1 MPALPWQA
9 EPRPRLRVAE
19 DFKQPMGAEAIMS
32 EHIAVTDT
40 PEGIRLIRID
50 RPDKKN
56 ALTGAMYDAMRDAL
70 VKADASEVIGAIVF
84 AGATGAFSDAPA
96 LQFIRQLART
106 RTPMIAA
113 VDGIA
118 VGIGTTL
125 TLHCD
130 LVYASP
136 AARFRMPFVEL
147 GLVPEAASTYLLPR
161 RVGLLKATEMLL
173 LSRPFDADE
182 ALGLGLVNAVMP
194 ADLLLEHALAQGARL
209 ASLPRGAVRATRT
222 LIRGDQAAMEAAL
235 EAEAV
240 AFEERLRAPEAQAA
254 FAHFLGRAKPA

>member
-1 MPALPWQA
+1 
-9 EPRPRLRVAE
+9 
-19 DFKQPMGAEAIMS
+19 MS
-32 EHIAVTDT
+32 EHIAIEDR
-40 PEGIRLIRID
+40 PEGVRLIRID
-50 RPDKKN
+50 RPGKKN
-56 ALTGAMYDAMRDAL
+56 ALTGAMYDAMREAL
-70 VKADASEVIGAIVF
+70 AGADATEAVGAVVF
-84 AGATGAFSDAPA
+84 AGSAGAFSAGNDLADFVAGARHPFSEAPA
-96 LQFIRQLART
+96 LHFIRQLART

-147 GLVPEAASTYLLPR
+147 GLVPEAASSYLLPR

-173 LSRPFDADE
+173 LSEGFDADA
-182 ALGLGLVNAVMP
+182 ALDLGLVNGVMP
-194 ADLLLEHALAQGARL
+194 ADLLLDHAYAQGARL
-209 ASLPRGAVRATRT
+209 AGLPRGAVQATRA

-254 FAHFLGRAKPA
+254 FARFLGRAKPA

>member
-1 MPALPWQA
+1 
-9 EPRPRLRVAE
+9 
-19 DFKQPMGAEAIMS
+19 MS
-32 EHIAVTDT
+32 EHIAIEDT
-40 PEGIRLIRID
+40 AEGVRLIRIL
-50 RPDKKN
+50 RPEKKN

-70 VKADASEVIGAIVF
+70 AGVDASDAVGAIVF
-84 AGATGAFSDAPA
+84 AGVPGAFSAGNDLADFVAGARKPFSEAPA
-96 LQFIRQLART
+96 LLFIRQLART
-106 RTPMIAA
+106 RTPMVAA

-147 GLVPEAASTYLLPR
+147 GLVPEAASSYLLPR

-173 LSRPFDADE
+173 LSEPFDAD
-182 ALGLGLVNAVMP
+182 AALSLGLANGVMP
-194 ADLLLEHALAQGARL
+194 ADLLLEHAMAQGARL
-209 ASLPRGAVRATRT
+209 AGLPRGAVQATRA

-254 FAHFLGRAKPA
+254 FARFLDKAKPA